1 MNEKKALRAG
11 NTLIKKLQKMSNPDL
26 MKMELGMMHLL
37 KEIELELER
46 RGLPRN
52 VEL

>member
-1 MNEKKALRAG
+1 MNEKKAQRAG
-11 NTLIKKLQKMSNPDL
+11 NTLIKKLQNMSNPDL
-26 MKMELGMMHLL
+26 IEMETGMMLLL
-37 KEIELELER
+37 KEIELELEK